1 MGLLVVKSYFTPLQ
15 YKTTCIIKN
24 ILSFPTLKE
33 STYRRYTIASI
44 MEQLKRKET
53 SEIKISEN
61 FVQSIDETIILFTKL
76 DKNG

>member
-53 SEIKISEN
+53 SEIKISN

-76 DKNG
+76 DKNC